1 MENFD
6 NIPSNSSE
14 SRVDTIYIYRRL
26 WDALDGENLA
36 LDVSNLFTELAH
48 NFYADTGVKAGPASQ
63 WEKFRS
69 QTDDR
74 KEVS

>member
-1 MENFD
+1 MDEKK
-6 NIPSNSSE
+6 SNSSE

-36 LDVSNLFTELAH
+36 LDISNLFTELAN
-48 NFYADTGVKAGPASQ
+48 NFYADTGVKAGPESQ
-63 WEKFRS
+63 WEKY
-69 QTDDR
+69 R